1 MSGDWPVL
9 SLSRFPA
16 RFDLEALVRALG
28 VVRCGETHS
37 LDKSANQWV
46 PALPGGGE
54 KGGVV

>member
-1 MSGDWPVL
+1 
-9 SLSRFPA
+9 
-16 RFDLEALVRALG
+16 